1 MIDKKAVLSDL
12 LHRLALP
19 GGDWLGRITIR
30 GQDPV
35 VPSRYRPG
43 LASAAALAAYGA
55 GIAEIW
61 RLRGNGPQSID
72 IDLAKAAVPGL
83 RTLAYVRRGHHTLQ
97 LQRPTSERQVFF
109 ETRDGRQMY
118 LLRHAFYHEHFT
130 RLLSRLDCSPATESI
145 ARAVRR
151 YDALE
156 LEDMLA
162 EVKAMGALARTREEW
177 LSHPQGRN
185 LLGRT
190 PVEVKRMSES
200 DPEPLGPSAR
210 PLAGIRVVD
219 MGHVL
224 AGPVVS
230 RTLAE
235 QGAEVIHVSPPH
247 MPDPNHIIAD
257 TTFGK
262 RTAFADLRSDRDR
275 DEVLALIAKA
285 DVFIHSWR
293 PGSLDAYGLSFE
305 RLAELRPGLIHAN
318 VSCYGSDG
326 PWANRA
332 GYDPFGQVVSGL
344 AVGEGSMDAPILAST
359 FTLNDYLAG
368 YCAAAGVVSALIQRA
383 QFGCSYRINVSLT
396 GTSMWLQDLGQL
408 PTSQWPDALGGVAT
422 LPPIAPEDLQVTSSP
437 LGQIEHPRPIIALS
451 DTPSYW
457 ATPPQPAGTDRLAWD

>member
-1 MIDKKAVLSDL
+1 MTYANAALSDL
-12 LHRLALP
+12 LQKLALP
-19 GGDWLGRITIR
+19 ADHWSEHITIR

-43 LASAAALAAYGA
+43 LASASALAAFAA

-61 RLRGNGPQSID
+61 RLRGNGSQSID
-72 IDLAKAAVPGL
+72 VDLAKAAVPGL
-83 RTLAYVRRGHHTLQ
+83 RTLAYVRRGRHALQ
-97 LQRPTSERQVFF
+97 LQRPASERQVFF

-130 RLLSRLDCSPATESI
+130 RLLSCLDCSPDTQSI

-151 YDALE
+151 HDALE
-156 LEDMLA
+156 LEQVLA
-162 EVKAMGALARTREEW
+162 EAKAMGALARTREEW

-185 LLGRT
+185 LAGRT

-200 DPEPLGPSAR
+200 DAEPLGPARR
-210 PLAGIRVVD
+210 PLQGIRVVD

-235 QGAEVIHVSPPH
+235 QGADVIHVSPPH
-247 MPDPNHIIAD
+247 MPDPNHVIAD
-257 TTFGK
+257 TAFGK

-275 DEVLALIAKA
+275 DELLALIAKA
-285 DVFIHSWR
+285 DVFVHSWR
-293 PGSLDAYGLSFE
+293 PGSLEAYGLSFE
-305 RLAELRPGLIHAN
+305 QLAELRPGLVYAS

-344 AVGEGSMDAPILAST
+344 AIGEGSMDMPALAST

-368 YCAAAGVVSALIQRA
+368 YCAAAGVVSALVQRA
-383 QFGCSYRINVSLT
+383 RAGGSYRVNVSLT

-408 PTSQWPDALGGVAT
+408 PASQWPEAPGGVAA
-422 LPPIAPEDLQVTSSP
+422 LPQVASEDLQVTPSAFGP
-437 LGQIEHPRPIIALS
+437 IEHPRPIVAFS
-451 DTPSYW
+451 ETPSYW
-457 ATPPQPAGTDRLAWD
+457 ATPPKPAGVDHLAWD